1 MPTYQVTALL
11 RAILLTDLEEL
22 EALAA
27 AEAEA
32 AAARLSGE
40 ALWAALAVAATKVV
54 NVAAIERRAEE
65 HGLKHGE
72 WDKCCR
78 YLMALARSHTDGVG
92 GTVVRCTCR

>member
-1 MPTYQVTALL
+1 MPTYQVSALL

-27 AEAEA
+27 AEIDA
-32 AAARLSGE
+32 AAARLSDE
-40 ALWAALAVAATKVV
+40 ALWAAMAVAATKVV

-72 WDKCCR
+72 
-78 YLMALARSHTDGVG
+78 
-92 GTVVRCTCR
+92 